1 MVDTGICAYRPST
14 HRRRAGRAAE
24 PTAVYRPRHPERTAF
39 YRLLDAHLARYLGTY
54 EERFEPRYGPLR
66 RVVPRTA
73 EAFLECGRLKS
84 GFARIRCPRCR
95 GEHLLAFSCQT
106 RNFCP
111 SCQAKRAAL
120 FAEKL
125 REEILAPVAHRHV
138 VFTIPRALRGL
149 FERDRRL
156 LGLLSR
162 CAYEALRRTWAVGF
176 EDARA
181 VPGMVASIQTFGSFA
196 NFHPH
201 IHALVTNGVV
211 TGEGEFVSLPRWTP
225 EAVEAVFRRLVLRR
239 LVQAERLSE
248 TFRDALLTW
257 ERSGFSVYGE
267 QVVLETEG
275 ERLERVA
282 RYVVRAPM
290 PFEVVEAMAQE
301 QVRITTPP
309 DPRTGER
316 ELVLDPLEFVHAMCR
331 QVPDPRQHLVRY
343 YGLYANRSRKMW
355 QGRWGRGD
363 WGGPVTGEGED
374 SGAGGDGPGGRSGV
388 RAGSWARLLRRILEV
403 DPLLC
408 PRCEVAMVVVSVITE
423 PRVVDRIL
431 EHVAASGGDDPF
443 AERAPPGAEDGAA
456 VVEPIH

>member
-1 MVDTGICAYRPST
+1 
-14 HRRRAGRAAE
+14 
-24 PTAVYRPRHPERTAF
+24 VYRPRHPERTAF
-39 YRLLDAHLARYLGTY
+39 YRLLNAHFDRYLGTY
-54 EERFEPRYGPLR
+54 EERFEARYGPLR

-73 EAFLECGRLKS
+73 EAFLECGRLKN

-162 CAYEALRRTWAVGF
+162 CAYEALRRTWATGF

-201 IHALVTNGVV
+201 IHTLVSNGVV
-211 TGEGEFVSLPRWTP
+211 NREGEFLSLPRWTP
-225 EAVEAVFRRLVLRR
+225 ETVEAVFRRLVLKR
-239 LVQAERLSE
+239 LVGAERLSE
-248 TFRDALLTW
+248 TFRDTLLTW

-267 QVVLETEG
+267 QLVLDTEG
-275 ERLERVA
+275 ERLERLA

-290 PFEVVEAMAQE
+290 PFAVVEATAQE
-301 QVRITTPP
+301 EVRITTPP

-316 ELVLDPLEFVHAMCR
+316 EVVLDPLEFVHALGR
-331 QVPDPRQHLVRY
+331 QVPDPGQHLVRY
-343 YGLYANRSRKMW
+343 YGIYANRSRKLW
-355 QGRWGRGD
+355 QRRWGRAA
-363 WGGPVTGEGED
+363 WGGEVAVRGVED
-374 SGAGGDGPGGRSGV
+374 SGSDGEGTARRSGA
-388 RAGSWARLLRRILEV
+388 RAGSWSRLLRRILEV

-408 PRCEVAMVVVSVITE
+408 PRCEMEMVVVSVITE

-431 EHVAASGGDDPF
+431 GHVAKSGGDDPF
-443 AERAPPGAEDGAA
+443 AERAPPAAAGAA
-456 VVEPIH
+456 VAETVH

>member
-1 MVDTGICAYRPST
+1 MAETPS
-14 HRRRAGRAAE
+14 
-24 PTAVYRPRHPERTAF
+24 VYRPRHPERTVF
-39 YRLLDAHLARYLGTY
+39 YQVLDSHLGRYLGVY

-73 EAFLECGRLKS
+73 EAFLECGRLKN

-111 SCQAKRAAL
+111 SCQSKRAAG

-125 REEILAPVAHRHV
+125 REEVLAPVAHRHV

-162 CAYEALRRTWAVGF
+162 CAYEALRRTWACGF
-176 EDARA
+176 EDAGA
-181 VPGMVASIQTFGSFA
+181 VPGMVASIQTFGSYA

-201 IHALVTNGVV
+201 IHALVTNGVM
-211 TGEGEFVSLPRWTP
+211 TREGEFLCLPRWTP
-225 EAVEAVFRRLVLRR
+225 EAVEEVFRRLVLRR
-239 LVQAERLSE
+239 LVKGERLSE
-248 TFRDALLTW
+248 TFRETLLTW

-267 QVVLETEG
+267 QVVHETEG
-275 ERLERVA
+275 ERLERLA

-290 PFEVVEAMAQE
+290 PFGVVERVGE
-301 QVRITTPP
+301 EEVRITTPP

-316 ELVLDPLEFVHAMCR
+316 EMKLDPLEFIHAVCR

-343 YGLYANRSRKMW
+343 YGMYANRSRKLW
-355 QGRWGRGD
+355 QGRWGRSGWGVGSGVREEEGD
-363 WGGPVTGEGED
+363 AGGADRPPGG
-374 SGAGGDGPGGRSGV
+374 SGAG
-388 RAGSWARLLRRILEV
+388 SWSRLLRRILEV

-408 PRCEVAMVVVSVITE
+408 PRCEVEMVVVSVITE

-431 EHVAASGGDDPF
+431 GHVAKGGGDDPF
-443 AERAPPGAEDGAA
+443 AERAPPGGEAVAET
-456 VVEPIH
+456 HH